1 MDYQQINSR
10 VIDGWCRD
18 GWEWGKPISHEVYQN
33 ALNGRWGVYL
43 TPTKIVPHEWF
54 GELCGKKLLGLASGG
69 GQQIPVFAALGAVCT
84 VLDYSEVQ
92 CESERMVAER
102 EGYPVEIIRGDM
114 TKRLPFADESFDIIF
129 HPVSNC
135 YIEEVLPVFQECWRF
150 AGWTTGSILSSMR
163 PSRRSPTG
171 CRTIP

>member
-54 GELCGKKLLGLASGG
+54 GELRGKKLLGLASGG
-69 GQQIPVFAALGAVCT
+69 G
-84 VLDYSEVQ
+84 
-92 CESERMVAER
+92 
-102 EGYPVEIIRGDM
+102 
-114 TKRLPFADESFDIIF
+114 
-129 HPVSNC
+129 
-135 YIEEVLPVFQECWRF
+135 
-150 AGWTTGSILSSMR
+150 
-163 PSRRSPTG
+163 
-171 CRTIP
+171 